1 VTDTM
6 PHGDVTRR
14 LFTEFGA
21 ELPMQLIAATVRQCR
36 RDLDGDGAPH
46 PALPELVERLARQRL
61 VDRLGLGASVKRG
74 RSEPGRG
81 VVRAG

>member
-1 VTDTM
+1 MTDTM

-21 ELPMQLIAATVRQCR
+21 ELPMQLIAATVRECR
-36 RDLDGDGAPH
+36 CDLDGDGAPH

-61 VDRLGLGASVKRG
+61 TDRLGGGTSVKRG
-74 RSEPGRG
+74 RSRPVRG
-81 VVRAG
+81 DVRAG

>member
-6 PHGDVTRR
+6 PHSDVNRR

-36 RDLDGDGAPH
+36 RDLDADGSPH

-61 VDRLGLGASVKRG
+61 ADRLDVGAFVKRG

-81 VVRAG
+81 DIRAG

>member
-1 VTDTM
+1 MTDTM

-21 ELPMQLIAATVRQCR
+21 ELPMQLIVATVRHCR

-61 VDRLGLGASVKRG
+61 TDSLGNGASVKRG
-74 RSEPGRG
+74 RSIPVRG
-81 VVRAG
+81 DVRAR

>member
-1 VTDTM
+1 MTDTM
-6 PHGDVTRR
+6 PHGDVNRR

-36 RDLDGDGAPH
+36 RDLGADGAPH

-61 VDRLGLGASVKRG
+61 ADRLGVGAAVRRG

-81 VVRAG
+81 DVRAG